1 MPVRRSVAETEIS
14 QKIRKKC
21 ITHELS
27 AFSQRNM
34 SGATGKTPE
43 SPQVRPSEPSDE
55 ELLLRYR
62 DSGEQQAF
70 DHLVKR
76 FEAELYNYLR
86 RYLGNAAMAEDVF
99 QASFL
104 QVHLK
109 SHLFEEGRRF
119 KPWLY
124 TIATN
129 QAIDAIRRSGK
140 HRAVSLDSQGPEDSD
155 VGTLVN
161 ILSDGELGPQE
172 EMEVR
177 ERRDWV
183 RESVDELAE
192 PLRGVVLLVF
202 FQGLKYRDAAEI
214 LDIPVGTVK
223 SRLHSALIKLGGAL
237 KRRPIDTDEDE

>member
-1 MPVRRSVAETEIS
+1 
-14 QKIRKKC
+14 
-21 ITHELS
+21 
-27 AFSQRNM
+27 M

-237 KRRPIDTDEDE
+237 KRRPIDTGEDE

>member
-1 MPVRRSVAETEIS
+1 
-14 QKIRKKC
+14 
-21 ITHELS
+21 
-27 AFSQRNM
+27 M
-34 SGATGKTPE
+34 SGAIEKTPE

-76 FEAELYNYLR
+76 FETELYNYLR

-183 RESVDELAE
+183 RESVEELAE

-237 KRRPIDTDEDE
+237 KRRPIDIDEDE

>member
-1 MPVRRSVAETEIS
+1 
-14 QKIRKKC
+14 
-21 ITHELS
+21 
-27 AFSQRNM
+27 
-34 SGATGKTPE
+34 
-43 SPQVRPSEPSDE
+43 
-55 ELLLRYR
+55 
-62 DSGEQQAF
+62 
-70 DHLVKR
+70 
-76 FEAELYNYLR
+76 
-86 RYLGNAAMAEDVF
+86 MAEDVF

-177 ERRDWV
+177 ERKDWV
-183 RESVDELAE
+183 RESVNELAE

-214 LDIPVGTVK
+214 LDIPIGTVK
-223 SRLHSALIKLGGAL
+223 SRLHSAQIKLGGAL
-237 KRRPIDTDEDE
+237 KRRPIDTGEDE